1 MPFLSINSTNF
12 VGTFHRK
19 IRQNS
24 RGEGVRPTFYKFLY
38 KNKDLIEL
46 HFNVDFFLDLVL
58 FNFLS
63 ATLNQNIT
71 EVSLE
76 SDATLPNDILDDK
89 VGILDVKA
97 KIDGHINCDIE
108 MQVVNKKNIE
118 KRILFYCSKMYIQ
131 SIKSGKDYST
141 AEKSIAIL
149 VSDYELDSLK
159 KVEKYSSKWNFR
171 EEEYSNF
178 ILTDAIEVIIIE
190 LSKFEKY
197 KNDTALA
204 SWVKFINNPKVID
217 MSNQEIRKAK
227 KVLDK

>member
-1 MPFLSINSTNF
+1 M
-12 VGTFHRK
+12 
-19 IRQNS
+19 
-24 RGEGVRPTFYKFLY
+24 GVL
-38 KNKDLIEL
+38 L
-46 HFNVDFFLDLVL
+46 FFCLL
-58 FNFLS
+58 
-63 ATLNQNIT
+63 
-71 EVSLE
+71 
-76 SDATLPNDILDDK
+76 LDDK

-159 KVEKYSSKWNFR
+159 DVKKYSSKWNFR
-171 EEEYSNF
+171 EEEYSNV

-204 SWVKFINNPKVID
+204 SWVKFINNPKV
-217 MSNQEIRKAK
+217 KAK
-227 KVLDK
+227 KVLDELSQDEHERRLAELREKYIMDQKATEAAGYDKGLEDGKKQGIEAGATVAKIEIAKEMKLQGYDNNAIQKLTGLSIKEIEDL